1 MDKLRAAV
9 TDLASRVARL
19 ATRSGPGKT
28 SKPRDA
34 ERGQGLAEYSLILAG
49 IAVTAIVSLVF
60 LGAVINGLFLDVI
73 DVGFSHVVT
82 DILGNG

>member
-9 TDLASRVARL
+9 TDLATRATRL
-19 ATRSGPGKT
+19 VTRSGPDKT
-28 SKPRDA
+28 AKPRDA

-49 IAVTAIVSLVF
+49 IAVVAIVSLVF
-60 LGAVINGLFLDVI
+60 LGSVINGLFLDVI

>member
-9 TDLASRVARL
+9 TDLTSRVARL
-19 ATRSGPGKT
+19 VARSGPGK
-28 SKPRDA
+28 SPKPRDA

-73 DVGFSHVVT
+73 DAGFSHVVT
-82 DILGNG
+82 DILGNP

>member
-9 TDLASRVARL
+9 IDLTTRATRL
-19 ATRSGPGKT
+19 VTRSGPAKT
-28 SKPRDA
+28 DEPRDA
-34 ERGQGLAEYSLILAG
+34 ARGQGLAEYSLILAG
-49 IAVTAIVSLVF
+49 IAVVAIVSLVF
-60 LGAVINGLFLDVI
+60 LGSVINGLFLDVI